1 MSSEAEN
8 KRVYWHS
15 RRGMLE
21 LDMVLMPF
29 AVEVYPTLQDDL
41 QSKYQK
47 LLASEDTDLFAWF
60 LQRTQP
66 EDKELSEIVE
76 FVLSHYHPV
85 SDRA

>member
-1 MSSEAEN
+1 MSSDAEN

-29 AVEVYPTLQDDL
+29 SAEVYPTLQGDL

-47 LLASEDTDLFAWF
+47 LLACEDTD
-60 LQRTQP
+60 T
-66 EDKELSEIVE
+66 VG
-76 FVLSHYHPV
+76 
-85 SDRA
+85 

>member
-21 LDMVLMPF
+21 LDIVLMPF
-29 AVEVYPTLQDDL
+29 ATEIYPTLQEDL
-41 QSKYQK
+41 QIKYKK
-47 LLASEDTDLFAWF
+47 LLACEDTDLFAWL

-76 FVLSHYHPV
+76 FVLSHHYPDP
-85 SDRA
+85 DRA

>member
-21 LDMVLMPF
+21 LDIVLMPF
-29 AVEVYPTLQDDL
+29 AVEVYPKLKDDL
-41 QSKYQK
+41 QSKYKK
-47 LLASEDTDLFAWF
+47 LLTSEDTDLFAW
-60 LQRTQP
+60 LMQRTQP

-76 FVLSHYHPV
+76 FVLSHHQPD
-85 SDRA
+85 SD